1 VRELLKLLNEPVI
14 VSIIAQSKKE
24 AIINEDGTSNSIDV
38 EKSIIPSF
46 INFLQK
52 LDSELLKAF

>member
-1 VRELLKLLNEPVI
+1 MNEPVI

>member
-1 VRELLKLLNEPVI
+1 MRELLKLLNEPVI

-52 LDSELLKAF
+52 LDTELLKAF